1 VAIAAHHLGLGLNR
15 GHVRLS
21 GGNITILFHPN
32 PIRSECKIEFYN
44 FDHPCHDSS
53 TYRMPGILAR
63 QKTSHDSA
71 PVRGYHNQNKTLPD
85 QRLVIFGTRGSA
97 GDVSWQT

>member
-1 VAIAAHHLGLGLNR
+1 
-15 GHVRLS
+15 
-21 GGNITILFHPN
+21 
-32 PIRSECKIEFYN
+32 
-44 FDHPCHDSS
+44 
-53 TYRMPGILAR
+53 MPGILAR